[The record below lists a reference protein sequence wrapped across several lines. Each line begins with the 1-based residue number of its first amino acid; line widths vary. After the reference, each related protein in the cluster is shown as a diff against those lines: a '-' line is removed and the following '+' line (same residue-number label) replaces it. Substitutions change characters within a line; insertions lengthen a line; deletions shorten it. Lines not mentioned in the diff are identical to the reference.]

1 MTRFVT
7 SLAAGSLLLLAAG
20 AAAAADLNGPR
31 LSIKDSEPGAPYRA
45 CSGDRFAGAYLGG
58 NIGLTN
64 LNSKWEETFADFD
77 PDYQDS
83 PLKTTRSRGS
93 VGLTAGYNWVRCNFL
108 IGIEGD
114 YNFTG
119 VGGSTNHFPN
129 QASLAGPG
137 SALITDSM
145 RNFATLR
152 GRLGFVAHSTLFYA
166 TGGLAWANLK
176 HRLDD
181 LGHFNGGSPI
191 PQPDFN
197 GWKQGWAVGGGFE
210 HALTEMISLKGE
222 ALYMGFGK
230 RNYSFVDSAVPADFY
245 SFQTRSNVVTARLGI
260 NFKLGAPPRS
270 VSRCED
276 GGDNCCPDGR
286 SPAKGGHC
294 PLK

>member
-20 AAAAADLNGPR
+20 AASAADLNGPR
-31 LSIKDSEPGAPYRA
+31 LSIKDSEPAAPYRA

-64 LNSKWEETFADFD
+64 LNSNWEETFADFN

-93 VGLTAGYNWVRCNFL
+93 AGLTAGYNFVRCNFL
-108 IGIEGD
+108 LGIEGD
-114 YNFTG
+114 YNFAHIS
-119 VGGSTNHFPN
+119 GSTNHFPS

-137 SALITDSM
+137 YAHITDGM
-145 RNFATLR
+145 KDFATLR
-152 GRLGFVAHSTLFYA
+152 GRLGYVAHSTLFYA
-166 TGGLAWANLK
+166 TGGLAWANLN
-176 HRLDD
+176 HQLQDIN
-181 LGHFNGGSPI
+181 HFDGGNQNPTFS
-191 PQPDFN
+191 
-197 GWKQGWAVGGGFE
+197 GWKQGWTVGGGFE

-222 ALYMGFGK
+222 ALYMDFGK
-230 RNYSFVDSAVPADFY
+230 RSYSFTDSAPPPGDFY
-245 SFQTRSNVVTARLGI
+245 AFQTRTNVTTARLGI